1 MQNSEQFKALEAA
14 LAGQSVEAVGAADE
28 GALREMG
35 GPALATVSG
44 GFLRSAK
51 RLFLQ
56 RRREARRWWQIES
69 IMPAVRQIWPDA
81 EFADCGDYFRIYP
94 NGLPIEPQIDQ
105 PSAPLNREGI

>member
-1 MQNSEQFKALEAA
+1 MQNSEQFKAMEAA
-14 LAGQSVEAVGAADE
+14 LAGQSDAAVEAADE
-28 GALREMG
+28 GALREMV
-35 GPALATVSG
+35 GPAVATVSG

-56 RRREARRWWQIES
+56 RKQEARRRVRIAS

-94 NGLPIEPQIDQ
+94 DGVPGEPEFAEGL
-105 PSAPLNREGI
+105 